1 MINVFYRTRLIFKI
15 STYIQ
20 KNRSKLLEDLVAY
33 TKDSVRY
40 KRRLRMLIQL
50 AEYEQNILKKIR
62 DFETHNVDD
71 LNQSVLGD
79 LIVEV
84 DSIVD
89 KSS

>member
-33 TKDSVRY
+33 TKDPVRY